1 MVRLSARLSGWVGF
15 WPAAY
20 LAVARSLICAVVAS
34 MAALAADPATA
45 EVQASDIRRVTLG
58 EIDAQW
64 PKLTP
69 AQQFGIIDQ
78 LLKSARLDVAE
89 NLLAHTRLAN
99 DSDRRAQRFYVGLLR
114 KSQGR
119 LPEAVDIFRGILAAH
134 PDLARVRLELAHTL
148 FLIKEDDSA
157 RHHFELLL
165 GAAGSSPGL
174 EQTARAYI
182 NAIDGRKRWS
192 FSTFL
197 SIAPSTNL
205 NQGSSNPTV
214 MLNGLPFTLSED
226 DVKKSGVGLVGGA
239 QAGYR
244 QPLNDRLDL
253 IATVGAQGKLYRE
266 GDFNDALLSAS
277 LGPKYNF
284 DWGYVGL
291 YGLADKRWVA
301 NEDYATSWGGMFS
314 VGVQMSTSDLLFADV
329 VCRDRQ
335 FDTDWQDSDMS
346 YQDGA
351 GCSVSG
357 RVDHHLDS
365 QTFLRGLGAVG
376 REHAGVAHLDNDYW
390 MGGAGVYREVAWGL
404 SIYLEATYTDL
415 QYEGVYPGITEARED
430 NRIDVR
436 ANFTKRDLELLG
448 YAPMLQLTYTTNA
461 SNVPFA
467 EFDAQGLNFTLT
479 KQY

>member
-1 MVRLSARLSGWVGF
+1 M
-15 WPAAY
+15 
-20 LAVARSLICAVVAS
+20 
-34 MAALAADPATA
+34 
-45 EVQASDIRRVTLG
+45 
-58 EIDAQW
+58 
-64 PKLTP
+64 
-69 AQQFGIIDQ
+69 
-78 LLKSARLDVAE
+78 
-89 NLLAHTRLAN
+89 
-99 DSDRRAQRFYVGLLR
+99 
-114 KSQGR
+114 
-119 LPEAVDIFRGILAAH
+119 
-134 PDLARVRLELAHTL
+134 
-148 FLIKEDDSA
+148 
-157 RHHFELLL
+157 LL

-174 EQTARAYI
+174 EQTAARYI

-226 DVKKSGVGLVGGA
+226 DVKKTGVGLVGGA

-244 QPLNDRLDL
+244 QPLSDRLDL
-253 IATVGAQGKLYRE
+253 IASVGAQGKLYRE
-266 GDFNDALLSAS
+266 GDFNDALLTAS

-314 VGVQMSTSDLLFADV
+314 VGVQIGTSDLLFADV

-335 FDTDWQDSDMS
+335 FRHGLAGVPICLIRMC
-346 YQDGA
+346 A

-357 RVDHHLDS
+357 RADHHLDS

-376 REHAGVAHLDNDYW
+376 VDHTGVAHLDSEYW
-390 MGGAGVYREVAWGL
+390 MAGA
-404 SIYLEATYTDL
+404 
-415 QYEGVYPGITEARED
+415 GITERSPGASAYIIEANLHPTCSTVGNPGISEARQD

-436 ANFTKRDLELLG
+436 ANFTKRDLEFLG
-448 YAPMLQLTYTTNA
+448 YAPHAAAYLHLQRQQCA
-461 SNVPFA
+461 VC
-467 EFDAQGLNFTLT
+467 
-479 KQY
+479 

>member
-1 MVRLSARLSGWVGF
+1 
-15 WPAAY
+15 
-20 LAVARSLICAVVAS
+20 
-34 MAALAADPATA
+34 MAALGAAPATA
-45 EVQASDIRRVTLG
+45 EVQAASDIRRVTLG

-78 LLKSARLDVAE
+78 LLKAARLDVAE
-89 NLLAHTRLAN
+89 SLLAHPDLPTTAIAALSASTSACCARVRVGCRKL
-99 DSDRRAQRFYVGLLR
+99 SISSAQ
-114 KSQGR
+114 
-119 LPEAVDIFRGILAAH
+119 ILATH

-226 DVKKSGVGLVGGA
+226 DVKKTGVGLVGGA

-253 IATVGAQGKLYRE
+253 IASVGAQGKLYRE
-266 GDFNDALLSAS
+266 GDFNDALLTAS
-277 LGPKYNF
+277 T
-284 DWGYVGL
+284 W
-291 YGLADKRWVA
+291 
-301 NEDYATSWGGMFS
+301 
-314 VGVQMSTSDLLFADV
+314 
-329 VCRDRQ
+329 
-335 FDTDWQDSDMS
+335 
-346 YQDGA
+346 
-351 GCSVSG
+351 
-357 RVDHHLDS
+357 
-365 QTFLRGLGAVG
+365 
-376 REHAGVAHLDNDYW
+376 
-390 MGGAGVYREVAWGL
+390 
-404 SIYLEATYTDL
+404 
-415 QYEGVYPGITEARED
+415 TE
-430 NRIDVR
+430 I
-436 ANFTKRDLELLG
+436 
-448 YAPMLQLTYTTNA
+448 QL
-461 SNVPFA
+461 
-467 EFDAQGLNFTLT
+467 
-479 KQY
+479 

>member
-1 MVRLSARLSGWVGF
+1 
-15 WPAAY
+15 
-20 LAVARSLICAVVAS
+20 
-34 MAALAADPATA
+34 MAALSASPATA
-45 EVQASDIRRVTLG
+45 QGQVASDIRRVTLDKL
-58 EIDAQW
+58 DAQW
-64 PKLTP
+64 TKLTP
-69 AQQFGIIDQ
+69 AQQLDIVDQ
-78 LLKSARLDVAE
+78 LLKAARLDVAE
-89 NLLAHTRLAN
+89 SLLARIKVAN
-99 DSDRRAQRFYVGLLR
+99 DSDRRAQRFYFGMLR
-114 KSQGR
+114 KVQGR
-119 LPEAVDIFRGILAAH
+119 LPEAVDIFREILATR

-182 NAIDGRKRWS
+182 NAIDGRKRLS

-197 SIAPSTNL
+197 SIAPSSNL
-205 NQGSSNPTV
+205 NQGSSAQTV

-244 QPLNDRLDL
+244 QPLSDRLDL
-253 IATVGAQGKLYRE
+253 LATVGAQGKLYRE
-266 GDFNDALLSAS
+266 GDFNDALLTAS

-291 YGLADKRWVA
+291 YGLADKRWVGD
-301 NEDYATSWGGMFS
+301 EDYATSWGGMFS
-314 VGVQMSTSDLLFADV
+314 VGVEVSPKDLVFADV

-335 FDTDWQDSDMS
+335 FATDWRDSDMS

-351 GCSVSG
+351 GCYVTG

-376 REHAGVAHLDNDYW
+376 RDHTGVVHLNSEYW
-390 MGGAGVYREVAWGL
+390 MAGAGVYRELAFGL
-404 SIYLEATYTDL
+404 SVYFEATYTGL
-415 QYEGVYPGITEARED
+415 QYEGVYPGIAEARED
-430 NRIDVR
+430 DRVDVR

-448 YAPMLQLTYTTNA
+448 FAPMLQLTYTSNA